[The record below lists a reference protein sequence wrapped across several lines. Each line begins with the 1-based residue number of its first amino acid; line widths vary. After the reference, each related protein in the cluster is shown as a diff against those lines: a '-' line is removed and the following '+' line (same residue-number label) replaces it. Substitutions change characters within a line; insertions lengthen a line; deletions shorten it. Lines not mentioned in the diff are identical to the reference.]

1 MVSSQVLIQPIFRR
15 LLRGPLE
22 LVDLLERGLA
32 DLLRQVGGL
41 DAGPVVVLLGPV
53 AVAGQLLELLAHGG
67 ELLAEQELLLLLL
80 HALGDVLADRLGDVK
95 LGQVLSR
102 PLDRGLEAL
111 GDVGRLE
118 QLELLLGGHVA
129 AVAGPVG
136 DRRRVVELLDHVH
149 DLPLAPLLEDGDDQG
164 LVLLGELGR
173 PGALPGLLDHRA
185 LNPERCARA
194 GGAVADLHPGN
205 PAQHRAGLAAGHP
218 PDLLDHGQRAGA
230 GQPAGDPRHEEH
242 LGLLFRTYSWPPAK
256 PRAVAS
262 GVDGASDLGVGKFN
276 GDHHAR
282 QDHFVIER
290 QHRQRERFAH
300 QPS

>member
-1 MVSSQVLIQPIFRR
+1 MSRIGVEPGADPADFGR

-22 LVDLLERGLA
+22 LVDFLERGLP

-53 AVAGQLLELLAHGG
+53 AVAGELLELLADGR
-67 ELLAEQELLLLLL
+67 ELLTEQELLLLLL
-80 HALGDVLADRLGDVK
+80 HALGDVLADRLGHVK
-95 LGQVLSR
+95 LGQVLLG

-173 PGALPGLLDHRA
+173 RAPCPVSSMTVPSTQSAAPGPVVPWPIFTRETPRRTAPGSPPGIRPTCSITA
-185 LNPERCARA
+185 SVPVPAAR
-194 GGAVADLHPGN
+194 
-205 PAQHRAGLAAGHP
+205 R
-218 PDLLDHGQRAGA
+218 
-230 GQPAGDPRHEEH
+230 DPRHEEH
-242 LGLLFRTYSWPPAK
+242 LGLVFRTYSWPPAK

-262 GVDGASDLGVGKFN
+262 GV
-276 GDHHAR
+276 
-282 QDHFVIER
+282 ER
-290 QHRQRERFAH
+290 RL
-300 QPS
+300 